1 MRNIMRNGL
10 RRGFCFLLSML
21 FFLSLFTGVPV
32 RQQQNLTGFIM
43 AITAF
48 ADSDEEGQGSTD
60 LSSEEN
66 GSSDSNTGSQAGDEA
81 GTLEEENSGGE
92 GTLPEETP
100 GSEEGTLPEETP
112 GSEADTPAKGATTD
126 EEGYP
131 LNEIAALS
139 AVGLSSP
146 LLAAASGENDSGDGD
161 EKEENSEEENKE
173 GSEGGDSAEG
183 RITAGK
189 EGIIIDGSADAHFDV
204 LISGTLKAGETP
216 ILIGENVTPDN
227 ISITV
232 WKIETLNPES
242 TAEDRENAIEGEG
255 NFSEGQKNT
264 TAGDENIPDDQKK
277 RCRSAGKCHRGRGK
291 HRGNPEK
298 RYGRTG
304 RRHKRSECRNG
315 TACCV

>member
-21 FFLSLFTGVPV
+21 FFLSLSTGVPV

-100 GSEEGTLPEETP
+100 GSEEGTLPEEIP

-126 EEGYP
+126 EKGYP

-146 LLAAASGENDSGDGD
+146 LLAVRMIAKTETKRKKIQKRKIKKAVRVETVL
-161 EKEENSEEENKE
+161 KEALRRGKRESSST
-173 GSEGGDSAEG
+173 GARMPTLMSSSAE
-183 RITAGK
+183 
-189 EGIIIDGSADAHFDV
+189 
-204 LISGTLKAGETP
+204 LLKP
-216 ILIGENVTPDN
+216 V
-227 ISITV
+227 
-232 WKIETLNPES
+232 
-242 TAEDRENAIEGEG
+242 
-255 NFSEGQKNT
+255 
-264 TAGDENIPDDQKK
+264 K
-277 RCRSAGKCHRGRGK
+277 RRF
-291 HRGNPEK
+291 
-298 RYGRTG
+298 
-304 RRHKRSECRNG
+304 
-315 TACCV
+315 

>member
-1 MRNIMRNGL
+1 MRNGL

-112 GSEADTPAKGATTD
+112 GSEEGTLPEEIPGSEADTPAKGATTD
-126 EEGYP
+126 EKGYP

-146 LLAAASGENDSGDGD
+146 LLAAASGETDSEDGD
-161 EKEENSEEENKE
+161 EKEENSED
-173 GSEGGDSAEG
+173 SEGGDSAEG
-183 RITAGK
+183 SITAGK

-264 TAGDENIPDDQKK
+264 TAGEGNIPDDQK
-277 RCRSAGKCHRGRGK
+277 STAGGLWQKA
-291 HRGNPEK
+291 
-298 RYGRTG
+298 
-304 RRHKRSECRNG
+304 S
-315 TACCV
+315 